1 MLKEIGRSILRFRS
15 CFDAAG
21 SSRESTFLLCRR
33 SQIEQPSVPDHRGTR
48 LRGLSP
54 ETSRLDFYL
63 TLPIAPV
70 ADDRPSKASAF

>member
-1 MLKEIGRSILRFRS
+1 
-15 CFDAAG
+15 
-21 SSRESTFLLCRR
+21 
-33 SQIEQPSVPDHRGTR
+33 